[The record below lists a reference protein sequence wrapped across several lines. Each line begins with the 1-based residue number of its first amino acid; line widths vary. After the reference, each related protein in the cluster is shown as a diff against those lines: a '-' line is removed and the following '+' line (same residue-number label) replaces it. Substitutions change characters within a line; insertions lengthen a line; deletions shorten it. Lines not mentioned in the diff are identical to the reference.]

1 MKLKK
6 IASLMLAGV
15 MAVSMLAGC
24 SGNGNGGNGGE
35 GEGQVN
41 TDNLSAA
48 SVIAE
53 LNEDTTEKVTFSAD
67 ASLENALNKAIATT
81 GSSVGY
87 AAEGFMPQFAALV
100 AEVGE
105 IEVVNAFTFPKAEL
119 DHDLDPQTRIWAYVI
134 PSVDLSEKAAV
145 DRFAAA
151 VDQKVTDLEDN
162 RQYFEHSY
170 GTVPGDD
177 TYTKYSYTG
186 NVAVVKVSDV
196 VTGYTGY
203 VGVMTVTCT
212 PAEATLEL

>member
-48 SVIAE
+48 SIIAE
-53 LNEDTTEKVTFSAD
+53 LNEDTTEKVTFSANS
-67 ASLENALNKAIATT
+67 SLENALNKAVSVVGSGNLNDTDYVARTTADIA
-81 GSSVGY
+81 
-87 AAEGFMPQFAALV
+87 ELDLV
-100 AEVGE
+100 RV
-105 IEVVNAFTFPKAEL
+105 FTFPKAEK
-119 DHDLDPQTRIWAYVI
+119 DEDLDAETRIWGMVI
-134 PSVDLSEKAAV
+134 PAADFSEKIAVDL
-145 DRFAAA
+145 FAEM
-151 VDQKVTDLEDN
+151 VDQKVEDLETYN
-162 RQYFEHSY
+162 QYKVASKTKVAD
-170 GTVPGDD
+170 GD

-186 NVAVVKVSDV
+186 NIAVVKVEDV
-196 VTGYTGY
+196 TTGYTGY

-212 PAEATLEL
+212 PAEATASL

>member
-119 DHDLDPQTRIWAYVI
+119 DNDLDPQTRIWAYVI

-162 RQYFEHSY
+162 RQYFENSY
-170 GTVPGDD
+170 GAVAGD

-186 NVAVVKVSDV
+186 NVAVVKVNDV

>member
-119 DHDLDPQTRIWAYVI
+119 DNDLDPQTRIWAYVI

-151 VDQKVTDLEDN
+151 VDQKVTDLENN
-162 RQYFEHSY
+162 RQYFENSY
-170 GTVPGDD
+170 GAVAGD

-186 NVAVVKVSDV
+186 NVAVVKVNDV

>member
-87 AAEGFMPQFAALV
+87 AAEGFMPEFAALV

-105 IEVVNAFTFPKAEL
+105 IEVVDIFTFPKAEL
-119 DHDLDPQTRIWAYVI
+119 DNDLDPQTRIWAYVI

-151 VDQKVTDLEDN
+151 VDQKVTDLENN
-162 RQYFEHSY
+162 RQYFENSY
-170 GTVPGDD
+170 GAVAGD